1 MTKKNKIKNFRKKF
15 VKSRSIGGWLQLSD
29 PNSARLI
36 SNSNYL
42 DWICLDMEHGLI
54 NNSNIPNILNAIE
67 SSGKFI
73 FARIPY
79 SEISNISKLLDLG
92 IDGIII
98 ANIKSEKDVKEI
110 FDLSN
115 YPPKGK
121 RGLGFSKYNEFRL
134 NNDDIKISPVLVP
147 MIENIISLK
156 NLEKILKYKN
166 KFDGLFIGPVDLSLS
181 IGDNLKFESKYKKS
195 LKEIKFLCKKY
206 KVPLGMHLI
215 KGNKKDLNKV
225 FKSGFRFAAYLTD
238 TVVLQNY

>member
-1 MTKKNKIKNFRKKF
+1 MTKKNKILKFRKKF
-15 VKSRSIGGWLQLSD
+15 VKLKTIGGWLQLSD
-29 PNSARLI
+29 ANSARLI

-42 DWICLDMEHGLI
+42 DWLCLDMEHGLI
-54 NNSNIPNILNAIE
+54 NNSNIPNILNAVE

-98 ANIKSEKDVKEI
+98 ANIKSEKDIEKI

-115 YPPKGK
+115 YPPKGT

-134 NNDDIKISPVLVP
+134 NNDDIKISPILVP
-147 MIENIISLK
+147 MIENKMSLK
-156 NLEKILKYKN
+156 NLDKILKYKN

-181 IGDNLKFESKYKKS
+181 IGDNLKFKSQYKKS
-195 LKEIKFLCKKY
+195 LNNIMSLCKKN

-215 KGNKKDLNKV
+215 KGNKKDLNKI
-225 FKSGFRFAAYLTD
+225 FKNGFTFAAYLTD